1 MKADGLSEIDI
12 AQYRY
17 YEKYFILGAH
27 STDLE
32 TKVKE
37 QVERISTN
45 PNDATASMEMV
56 SVEIPVWRL
65 KNNQKVAGT
74 AHVQVLSSI
83 ANDVKEILQKSI
95 MDRRSSRLR
104 VSVDITGEATV

>member
-1 MKADGLSEIDI
+1 
-12 AQYRY
+12 
-17 YEKYFILGAH
+17 
-27 STDLE
+27 
-32 TKVKE
+32 
-37 QVERISTN
+37 
-45 PNDATASMEMV
+45 MEMV

-83 ANDVKEILQKSI
+83 ANDVKEIFYRKSI